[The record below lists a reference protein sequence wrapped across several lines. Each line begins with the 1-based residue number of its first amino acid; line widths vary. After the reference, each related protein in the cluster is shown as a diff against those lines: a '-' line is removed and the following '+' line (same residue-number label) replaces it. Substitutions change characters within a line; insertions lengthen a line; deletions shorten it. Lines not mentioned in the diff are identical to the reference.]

1 MTITPKICSLLF
13 YTVTFTENVNVT
25 LLCFESFL
33 NMNRCNIIQYVY
45 DGK

>member
-1 MTITPKICSLLF
+1 MRHDDCSKNLQP
-13 YTVTFTENVNVT
+13 YTENLNVT

>member
-1 MTITPKICSLLF
+1 MRHDDCSKNLQPAFF
-13 YTVTFTENVNVT
+13 YTENLNVT

>member
-1 MTITPKICSLLF
+1 MMIVPKICSLLF
-13 YTVTFTENVNVT
+13 YTENLNVT